1 MNTRAPRVKANAF
14 HLDIANSIVDLLE
27 KKATPAGEYVS
38 ERELAT
44 ELGISRSPVRAALG
58 VLAQNGVMRLEPST
72 GWKVVKLGKAKSAIG
87 LSRNGDLRDLE
98 MRIAKDRFNGKSE
111 KHFSE
116 ADFMKRYG
124 LTRGDLRKVLIR
136 LSQDGMVERARGHGW
151 RFLPML
157 DTVRAQRASYDIRIA
172 LEPAGLLLESF
183 TLDPAR
189 LKQARE
195 DHERVLASPL
205 KSSSEGIFE
214 MNARFHLMLAEFS
227 GNEFFVQAI
236 QHQNRLRRVLDYYVA
251 VTDERV
257 ALCREHLSIIEA
269 IEKGDRFWAA
279 SLMERHL
286 KSSRELLNDK
296 SDGEKP

>member
-14 HLDIANSIVDLLE
+14 HLDIANSIVELLV
-27 KKATPAGEYVS
+27 KKATPAGDYVS
-38 ERELAT
+38 ERELAA

-58 VLAQNGVMRLEPST
+58 VLAESGVMRLEPST
-72 GWKVVKLGKAKSAIG
+72 GWRVVKLSKAKAAA
-87 LSRNGDLRDLE
+87 LPKNGDLKDLE
-98 MRIAKDRFNGKSE
+98 IRIAKDRFHGKTE

-124 LTRGDLRKVLIR
+124 VTRGDLRKVLIR

-172 LEPAGLLLESF
+172 LEPAGLLLDSF

-189 LKQARE
+189 LRQARE
-195 DHERVLASPL
+195 EHERVLASPL
-205 KSSSEGIFE
+205 KSTSEGIFE

-286 KSSRELLNDK
+286 KSSRAMLNDK
-296 SDGEKP
+296 PEGGKP